1 MWNVRRSDYQQ
12 QMCVNSEEKWE
23 TQGRCDHE
31 GRTRFCHRV
40 HDCSRCLFWKAGGLE
55 LTSDHPGKVQLQ
67 QRYNAM
73 QGPCTN
79 TSSGRGWCN
88 LLQPCSDIMTAV
100 AAGGPATFRAGIR
113 IDHFPGH
120 RLLRFTLLPPC
131 CPSPQRDSYMLDTCT
146 RTISQILTSR
156 LTISPLHQITVAPG
170 PQT

>member
-12 QMCVNSEEKWE
+12 QMCVNSEEIWGAQE
-23 TQGRCDHE
+23 RCDHE
-31 GRTRFCHRV
+31 GGPTSAIVCMIA
-40 HDCSRCLFWKAGGLE
+40 LFWKAGGLE

-113 IDHFPGH
+113 IDHFQVTGCYASH
-120 RLLRFTLLPPC
+120 C
-131 CPSPQRDSYMLDTCT
+131 SPRVVPVPRGTPTC
-146 RTISQILTSR
+146 
-156 LTISPLHQITVAPG
+156 
-170 PQT
+170 